1 MKKILIL
8 AIILVV
14 FSQHKVARA
23 EKPIAGIST
32 SLKAISENYSEIR
45 REIPLEP
52 IYQIYTYYVCQ
63 KYSVDY
69 DLVLAIID
77 CESAGNV
84 RALNHNK
91 NGTND
96 GGLMQINSFNYEWLS
111 RVLGVTDFC
120 NPFQNIQCGVYMI
133 ADLMDRH
140 SDLHEILMCYNIGE
154 KRTRQLNRNGIYSSS
169 YSRRVME
176 KYKELKEGKTWRKA
190 I

>member
-1 MKKILIL
+1 MNKILVLIIL
-8 AIILVV
+8 LVV
-14 FSQHKVARA
+14 FSQHGIADA
-23 EKPIAGIST
+23 HEKPVAGISK
-32 SLKAISENYSEIR
+32 SLEAVSENYSDIR

-63 KYSVDY
+63 KYNVDY

-84 RALNHNK
+84 RVLNHNK

-96 GGLMQINSFNYEWLS
+96 SGLMQINSLNHEWLS

-140 SDLHEILMCYNIGE
+140 SDLHKILMCYNMGE
-154 KRTRQLNRNGIYSSS
+154 KRTKQLNRRGIYSSK
-169 YSRRVME
+169 YSRKILD
-176 KYKELKEGKTWRKA
+176 KYKELKEGKT
-190 I
+190 

>member
-14 FSQHKVARA
+14 FSQHGIADA
-23 EKPIAGIST
+23 HEKPVAGISK
-32 SLKAISENYSEIR
+32 SLEAVSENNSDIR

-63 KYSVDY
+63 KYNVDY

-96 GGLMQINSFNYEWLS
+96 SGLMQINSFNYEWLS
-111 RVLGVTDFC
+111 SVLGVTDFY

-140 SDLHEILMCYNIGE
+140 SDLHKILMCYNMGE
-154 KRTRQLNRNGIYSSS
+154 KRTKELNRQGIYSSR
-169 YSRRVME
+169 YSRKVIKRYE
-176 KYKELKEGKTWRKA
+176 ELKEG
-190 I
+190 